1 MSPSPPARGAPEPGR
16 SSAAAIA
23 PWEGGRGGSWQP
35 QHAAPPTA
43 GSRRARIRPRYPS
56 KISAGHL
63 LLAGFRGTAASPL
76 CFNIFFDYFFFL
88 GGGEVGGM
96 GRETINSK
104 QTKLACPSFASRAPG
119 RRRALR
125 FVKGPVSPKSPFSPR
140 RSASDAPRPH
150 GGLRGLLSQRCP
162 RAGKA
167 LRAERTF
174 AAGGGTRGGGA
185 ASTSRVRRA
194 HPGRQDGR
202 GPEARSGPPR
212 KGALRRGSPRFPSP
226 APRPVGAAR
235 CRALPFRSGTIVCE

>member
-1 MSPSPPARGAPEPGR
+1 MGAGSPSTQPPRRRGPDVPEFGPVIPAKSARGTFCSQDFGE
-16 SSAAAIA
+16 
-23 PWEGGRGGSWQP
+23 
-35 QHAAPPTA
+35 
-43 GSRRARIRPRYPS
+43 RPLRLFVLIYFS
-56 KISAGHL
+56 I
-63 LLAGFRGTAASPL
+63 
-76 CFNIFFDYFFFL
+76 IFFFL

-174 AAGGGTRGGGA
+174 AAGGGRGGGA